1 MADLTG
7 NGYKD
12 LILLARSVQHQYAME
27 EFSAKEL
34 RPILR
39 ALNKATAEIMR
50 EIKRRNDTTT
60 RVWSKR
66 VEDRNLKI
74 LNELEN
80 MTLGI
85 REQLKEDISDVYV
98 RAAEKSMAE
107 HNAILSFDGAV
118 VDTVG
123 FNYVSLS
130 KEQLMAIA
138 IDVPVGGKLLSEWVD
153 VAFTSQIQGRIREE
167 VLTGVL
173 KGEGT
178 AKLVRRIS
186 QGFEGTRNE
195 IISLVRTMVAEAN
208 NSAAEAVYRA
218 NSDIIEAVEWS
229 AVLEVSLSGKGKT
242 CPRCVALDGQTWPL
256 GEYHPPIP
264 LHPRCRCFMVVKTRS
279 YASLGLNIPDL
290 KKSARPYTIRNGIPI
305 GTGRKKS
312 ILEVGNFTG
321 DASKL
326 VANLGDDYMLSTYGR
341 GRYERIKAGKVMVKD
356 LVDKQ
361 GRLIDVKDLPPLD
374 KPKK

>member
-27 EFSAKEL
+27 EFSTKEL

-39 ALNKATAEIMR
+39 ALNKATAEIMI

-74 LNELEN
+74 LRELEN

-85 REQLKEDISDVYV
+85 RNQLNEDISEVYV
-98 RAAEKSMAE
+98 RAADKSLIE
-107 HNAILSFDGAV
+107 HNAIISFDGAV
-118 VDTVG
+118 ADTVG
-123 FNYVSLS
+123 FNFVSLS

-138 IDVPVGGKLLSEWVD
+138 VDVPVGGKLLSEWVD
-153 VAFTSQIQGRIREE
+153 VAFTSQIQDRIREE

-186 QGFEGTRNE
+186 QGFDGTKRE
-195 IISLVRTMVAEAN
+195 ITSLVRTMVAEAN
-208 NSAAEAVYRA
+208 NRAAEKVYEA
-218 NSDIIEAVEWS
+218 NSDIIKYESWNS
-229 AVLEVSLSGKGKT
+229 TLEVSLITGHGT
-242 CPRCVALDGQTWPL
+242 CRRCAALDGRKWKIGDGHVRP
-256 GEYHPPIP
+256 P
-264 LHPRCRCFMVVKTRS
+264 LH
-279 YASLGLNIPDL
+279 
-290 KKSARPYTIRNGIPI
+290 
-305 GTGRKKS
+305 
-312 ILEVGNFTG
+312 
-321 DASKL
+321 
-326 VANLGDDYMLSTYGR
+326 
-341 GRYERIKAGKVMVKD
+341 
-356 LVDKQ
+356 Q
-361 GRLIDVKDLPPLD
+361 Q
-374 KPKK
+374 